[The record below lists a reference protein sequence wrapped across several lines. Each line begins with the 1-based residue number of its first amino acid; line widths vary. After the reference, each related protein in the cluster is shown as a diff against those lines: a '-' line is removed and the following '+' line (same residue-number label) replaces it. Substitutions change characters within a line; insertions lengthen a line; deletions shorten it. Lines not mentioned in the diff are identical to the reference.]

1 MEVDMELEVKQL
13 MDGWAVG
20 MELEIK
26 QQKRTRNGCF
36 RSDDF
41 HDHNARSHFKARLPT
56 SMICWESWLSEE
68 DRS

>member
-1 MEVDMELEVKQL
+1 MEVDMELDVKQL

-26 QQKRTRNGCF
+26 QQKRTQNRCF

-41 HDHNARSHFKARLPT
+41 S
-56 SMICWESWLSEE
+56 
-68 DRS
+68 